1 MISQKKW
8 AQMREEYYACG
19 GEFPDEF
26 IKFIPDDLL
35 KNPNISAHTL
45 AMAMMAAYNA
55 KKGSICINRYEGNPL
70 DEIMALSEA
79 AAAWNIP
86 ATTLQGY
93 CLGKNSGKR
102 KKADTVG
109 KRNYFLPDEARK
121 CGGRAWIVTKAAMYR
136 LFGPPAED
144 RTDGVRKTG
153 KEAE

>member
-1 MISQKKW
+1 MRTETKTYQIYKFEELTAEAQQK
-8 AQMREEYYACG
+8 AYENYLSSGVCEDEREV
-19 GEFPDEF
+19 DS
-26 IKFIPDDLL
+26 DDFRG
-35 KNPNISAHTL
+35 T
-45 AMAMMAAYNA
+45 
-55 KKGSICINRYEGNPL
+55 L